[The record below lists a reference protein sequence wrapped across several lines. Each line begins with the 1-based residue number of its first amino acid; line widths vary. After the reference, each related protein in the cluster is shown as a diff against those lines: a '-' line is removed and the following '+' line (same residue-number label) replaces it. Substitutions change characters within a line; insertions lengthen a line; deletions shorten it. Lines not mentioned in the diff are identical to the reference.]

1 MQSHTIEPAPAQAQM
16 RREYYDRIDK
26 QNLTPLWEVLD
37 RLVTATP
44 ASSTV
49 AALWRYAA
57 IRGPLMEAGSLISA
71 TEAERRVLVLENP
84 GLRGRSA
91 ITQSLYAGLQLI
103 MPGEVAAAHRHT
115 QSALRLLLEG
125 DGAYTA
131 VDGERTTMRRGD
143 FIVTPSWTWH
153 DHGNP
158 GTQPAIWLDGLDVP
172 LVQCLDASF
181 SERTSVA
188 TQSPVRP
195 EGDNLKRYG
204 ANMLPVDYRP
214 AGVSSSPV
222 FAYPYERTRESLL
235 GIAQGEPDRH
245 LGFKLRYVN
254 PATGGSP
261 MPTIGAYAQRLPRGF
276 ETRSYRCTDGTVYV
290 CLEGAGHAE
299 INGVVHSFGPNDI
312 FIVPSWNELRI
323 HANSDTH
330 LFSFSDRPVHQA
342 LGLWRESRE

>member
-1 MQSHTIEPAPAQAQM
+1 MQSHTIEPPPAQVQA

-49 AALWRYAA
+49 AALWRYAE
-57 IRGPLMEAGSLISA
+57 IRGPLMEAGRLISA

-84 GLRGRSA
+84 ALRGRSA

-125 DGAYTA
+125 EGAYTA

-143 FIVTPSWTWH
+143 FILTPSWTWH

-158 GTQPAIWLDGLDVP
+158 GTEPAVWLDGLDVP

-181 SERTSVA
+181 SERASVA
-188 TQSPVRP
+188 TQLPVRP
-195 EGDNLKRYG
+195 EGDSLKRYG
-204 ANMLPVDYRP
+204 ANMLPVDHKVI
-214 AGVSSSPV
+214 GVSPSPLFV
-222 FAYPYERTRESLL
+222 YPYETTRESLL

-290 CLEGAGHAE
+290 CLEGGGQAE